1 MLLATM
7 CLWFGEKKFNLEK
20 PEAVSKRFRRLKG
33 KNMRQRNNGMNGDIH
48 LDLGPQII
56 NYSNYKI
63 FFILS
68 QNTRLVI
75 FSTNFFSFFLLPF
88 FIF

>member
-63 FFILS
+63 FLFLVKILD
-68 QNTRLVI
+68 
-75 FSTNFFSFFLLPF
+75 
-88 FIF
+88 